1 MFFTPTPTQDKKM
14 VWLPTSGARLN
25 VTPKKSRKCL
35 IVRTAC
41 GVRGPSLAVLSS
53 LGPSAQRVKS
63 KACKLFVSQ
72 S

>member
-35 IVRTAC
+35 SVRTAC
-41 GVRGPSLAVLSS
+41 GVRGPSLTVLSS

-63 KACKLFVSQ
+63 KACILFVSQ